1 MKDWKT
7 KAIPKEVWILGFVSL
22 CMDASSE
29 LIHSLLPILMVS
41 TLGATMV
48 QVGLLEGL
56 AEAFSLILK
65 LFSGILSDYWKK
77 RKWLTL
83 IGYGLSALIKPLFP
97 FATSLKMIFT
107 ARLLDRVGKG
117 IRGAPRDALLSEL
130 APAEMRGACFGLRQ
144 ALDTVG
150 ACLGPLIAILGIAY
164 YHGAIRS
171 TLYLAIPPAILS
183 VVLLAFFVH
192 EPEPE
197 PKPESEPESKTE
209 QLKSKPTLNFNFSSF
224 MHLGK
229 RFWQMLLIAMLMTLA
244 RFSDAFL
251 LLKAH
256 AIGFSLSAI
265 PLVMLVMNA
274 VYALSAYPAGFLSDR
289 WSRKSVLLLGT
300 ALLIVA
306 DLFLALGT
314 DNLTLFLG
322 VILWGMHL
330 GLTQGVLTAMVADS
344 TSLSLRGSAY
354 GLFYFTCGIM
364 ALISSVLAGLIW
376 ELYGPLYTF
385 CLSAFVALGTC
396 CALSFFTQ
404 AGKSMNK

>member
-1 MKDWKT
+1 
-7 KAIPKEVWILGFVSL
+7 
-22 CMDASSE
+22 
-29 LIHSLLPILMVS
+29 
-41 TLGATMV
+41 
-48 QVGLLEGL
+48 
-56 AEAFSLILK
+56 
-65 LFSGILSDYWKK
+65 
-77 RKWLTL
+77 
-83 IGYGLSALIKPLFP
+83 
-97 FATSLKMIFT
+97 MIFT

-364 ALISSVLAGLIW
+364 ALIFQCARWSDLGALWSTLHLLPQRICCLRYMLRLVIFHTSRKKHEQIDASTENKERKERGKEGMDI
-376 ELYGPLYTF
+376 F
-385 CLSAFVALGTC
+385 CP
-396 CALSFFTQ
+396 
-404 AGKSMNK
+404 